1 MIDERK
7 LRLGVV
13 AASESPVSSLAAA
26 GYAVDSNSE
35 SDMRGE
41 RGGEPESDPIEYG
54 GERALEDCGVGYRE
68 ELERT
73 GHEDRCLPT
82 FCMGDF

>member
-1 MIDERK
+1 
-7 LRLGVV
+7 
-13 AASESPVSSLAAA
+13 
-26 GYAVDSNSE
+26 
-35 SDMRGE
+35 MRGE

-54 GERALEDCGVGYRE
+54 GERALEDCGVGDRE